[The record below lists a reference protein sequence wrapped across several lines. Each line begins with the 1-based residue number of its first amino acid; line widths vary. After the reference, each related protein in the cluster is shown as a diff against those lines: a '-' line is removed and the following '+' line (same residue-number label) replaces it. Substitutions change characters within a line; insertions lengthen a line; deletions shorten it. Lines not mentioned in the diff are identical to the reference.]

1 MRALQHWSLA
11 QVLLVSLAW
20 VILVLALTAGYVY
33 VQIRAVMAA
42 TGSGGIGAVS
52 SGFLLEL
59 ILLGLLSGPAVLISA
74 WVVLRRRS

>member
-20 VILVLALTAGYVY
+20 VLLVLALAAGYFY
-33 VQIRAVMAA
+33 LQIRAVMAT

-52 SGFLLEL
+52 AGCLPEL
-59 ILLGLLSGPAVLISA
+59 ILLGILSGPAVLIGA